1 VASNLRELS
10 HVPVTP
16 ADISR
21 RMVCQHLPMTSRIG
35 EIIIDC
41 PDPEASAAFWC
52 AALGYRVTDRD
63 HTGVAIAGDSS
74 APTILL
80 IHSDDPK
87 AGKTPIHFD
96 LCPTDRDQAAEV
108 ERLVALGAS
117 RVDIGQR
124 DVRWVVLADPS
135 GHEFCVMSKVIPPEP
150 LPFHHLDQRPGPPGD
165 TPA

>member
-1 VASNLRELS
+1 
-10 HVPVTP
+10 
-16 ADISR
+16 
-21 RMVCQHLPMTSRIG
+21 MTSRIG

-41 PDPEASAAFWC
+41 SDPERAATFWC

-80 IHSDDPK
+80 IGSRDPK
-87 AGKTPIHFD
+87 AGKIPIHFD
-96 LCPTDRDQAAEV
+96 LCPTDGDQETEV
-108 ERLVALGAS
+108 RRLVELGAV

-124 DVRWVVLADPS
+124 DVSWVVLADPD

-150 LPFHHLDQRPGPPGD
+150 EPFHHLESVDPMG
-165 TPA
+165 